1 MVLKP
6 LTKDELGKI
15 FDNTSL
21 QVIKYYIQKALFAQ
35 PEILEGQK
43 EPSIQIPKEHIEQWV
58 VQAIGGIPVG
68 AGNYPIDVMKE
79 NQFGADIKMLNCKVD
94 DTGSLCASCSN
105 ESSLLQNFKDT
116 GSELDILF
124 DQKKYAEIAEGWKE
138 MLFHKLSKAM
148 GDNNLPQ
155 LYYIFILKG
164 NTTFYICG
172 FSIDVQAI
180 KNVGYGKAG
189 DTNVFLSNFI
199 DDKHGN
205 VKVYKSK
212 KRLELRLYPKY
223 LVNNDYT
230 IPINI
235 EYKPRIVNMR
245 DVILNNLMIDYKNQ
259 VIGDIFS

>member
-6 LTKDELGKI
+6 LTKDKLEKI
-15 FDNTSL
+15 FDDTSL

-35 PEILEGQK
+35 PEILSGQK

-68 AGNYPIDVMKE
+68 AGNYPIDVMKA

-94 DTGSLCASCSN
+94 GTGSLCSSCSN

-116 GSELDILF
+116 GSELDMLF
-124 DQKKYAEIAEGWKE
+124 DQKKYVEIAEGWKG

-148 GDNNLPQ
+148 EDNNLPQ

-164 NTTFYICG
+164 NTTFHICG
-172 FSIDVQAI
+172 FSIDVGAI
-180 KNVGYGKAG
+180 KDVGCGKTG

-199 DDKHGN
+199 DNKHGN
-205 VKVYKSK
+205 VKIYKAK

-223 LVNNDYT
+223 LVDNDYT
-230 IPINI
+230 MPINI
-235 EYKPRIVNMR
+235 EYKPRVVNMR
-245 DVILNNLMIDYKNQ
+245 DVLLNNLMIDYKNQ